1 GRSALGEWMEGLAGP
16 HGPVSFWSA
25 YMHLYQHVMPEH
37 KIYDS
42 PSRLALRWGAQQP
55 QNQALSRIRY
65 TALCWIGGAAHPN
78 AGQARSPQ
86 GCVFLKF
93 SYLKSRCYF
102 VFDKS
107 WLVCAADWNP
117 VASRLAL
124 RWGAQQPQN
133 QALSR
138 IRYTVFPLMGGAS
151 HPNAGQARSPQG
163 CGCLKFSAL
172 KSTGYFVFDKSWLVC
187 TADWNP
193 VASGLAPRW
202 AAQQPQN
209 QALSRIRYTAFRW
222 SGGASHPNA
231 GQARSPQGCACL
243 KFFL

>member
-1 GRSALGEWMEGLAGP
+1 
-16 HGPVSFWSA
+16 
-25 YMHLYQHVMPEH
+25 
-37 KIYDS
+37 
-42 PSRLALRWGAQQP
+42 
-55 QNQALSRIRY
+55 
-65 TALCWIGGAAHPN
+65 
-78 AGQARSPQ
+78 
-86 GCVFLKF
+86 
-93 SYLKSRCYF
+93 
-102 VFDKS
+102 
-107 WLVCAADWNP
+107 
-117 VASRLAL
+117 
-124 RWGAQQPQN
+124 
-133 QALSR
+133 ALSR

-209 QALSRIRYTAFRW
+209 QALSRIRYTAFPLI
-222 SGGASHPNA
+222 GGASHPNA